1 MIKYIKSDNKKKKFL
16 LSLLF
21 VIPIFFETKLNYHIS
36 FFYLK
41 TSYFFLSLL
50 LLIYLLDFNFF
61 SKKYIFFFYL
71 TIFLSLN
78 FILNF
83 NQINLEF
90 FLKQVL
96 AILLLT
102 FIFFNLYNSNLIN
115 LDFIYKIY
123 LILSLISIY
132 TSFFV
137 FLLYLLFKLD
147 ISFFFSLKNF
157 SSNIFLFFYENE
169 KTFRLDGFSS
179 EPASLGIA
187 LLPSIFIL
195 LYNSNISKI
204 HLLPIIIAILATQSI
219 YAYLGLI
226 LIFLL
231 IVVKK
236 KKFLI
241 MLPFLSLIIFIIY
254 QSESIKLKLIETFLH
269 SKSIFNT
276 GWDQKKFESDLLL
289 DLKKYSYKTFEQ
301 HTKLYLTKEKD
312 DIRIN
317 LLNKIF
323 ENNRANMN
331 SRINESDKKIILEYN
346 IYPTY
351 QQFNSSTCAYLYNGF
366 VTLQSLNQNLL
377 TGVGLGNYSLAYKQY
392 SNNWKF
398 KNSNYQSCY
407 LLNAS
412 DAKTI
417 FFRLLAEFGIIFY
430 AIFIVFII
438 YFYIKTFLSKDCI
451 SHCFFICFLLKI
463 LQLGSYTDFS
473 IYFFLTIAIK
483 LYYLKENVK
492 YT

>member
-21 VIPIFFETKLNYHIS
+21 VIPIFFETKLNYHVS

-71 TIFLSLN
+71 AIFLSLN

-90 FLKQVL
+90 FLKQLL

-219 YAYLGLI
+219 YAYLGLM

-241 MLPFLSLIIFIIY
+241 MFPFLFLIIFIIN
-254 QSESIKLKLIETFLH
+254 QSQHIKTKITETFLH
-269 SKSIFNT
+269 SKSIFNID
-276 GWDQKKFESDLLL
+276 WDQKKFEHDLLL
-289 DLKKYSYKTFEQ
+289 DLEGFSYKTFEQ
-301 HTKLYLTKEKD
+301 YTKLYLTKEED

-323 ENNRANMN
+323 ENNRTNMN
-331 SRINESDKKIILEYN
+331 SRIKEADKKIILEYN

-351 QQFNSSTCAYLYNGF
+351 QQFNATTCAYLYNGF

-377 TGVGLGNYSLAYKQY
+377 TGVGLGNYSMAYKQY

-398 KNSNYQSCY
+398 KNTNYQSCY

-430 AIFIVFII
+430 LIFIISII
-438 YFYIKTFLSKDCI
+438 YFYIKTFLSKDRI

-483 LYYLKENVK
+483 LYNLKENVK